1 MGGKKATS
9 TSQVSI
15 PPEVLARYN
24 AINARAETAASKPF
38 QAFGSTAADYVAPMN
53 AQQGLGTSTINA
65 SGGPASAGIERYL
78 TPYTKNVADTTG
90 AYMRQQ
96 QEQAQSGAL
105 GTAASSGAFG
115 GDRAGI
121 AAANLQQ
128 QNQMAYGKTM
138 ADIMNQGYTQALGAS
153 QADLNRG
160 LQAGQMQLGAGTM
173 QQQTEQAGKDAMINR
188 FMQEQGL
195 PYQQAQFLANIAL
208 GTGAASG
215 STTTSTQPIGFFG
228 NLATGGKVDG
238 YAEGGGVA
246 GPMSHSKEAIGGVG
260 YVPEPNLPIGQL
272 MVAQPPEKEDNGSG
286 DKIAQILAMISGGGK
301 KDGGAIDDR
310 HGYADGGRGFL
321 ATDKDVERMKKN
333 AGLVFSAF
341 TKPDEFYP
349 GPNSRSEAA
358 DKYWSLKSNPYD
370 YAISQGEMPNKNLLP
385 PSTGVVP
392 AQQTI
397 PKPPVAAG
405 PKEYFIGSDIYTK
418 SPNGSILD
426 GYGNPV
432 PYDLAQNVRREVDR
446 QDLLAGSGAIAQT
459 DEMVGQFKN
468 SLEERAQRNKDALV
482 GMYGGN
488 FPVSENAKALN
499 AAVIPPAPTTS
510 VSLGGLEG
518 GARAEAQSANLGVP
532 AVQPS
537 ADLTM
542 ADTTA
547 PLSMGATLGSPAP
560 STNLSTMGQNGVA
573 GSDRQNPVLV
583 GNVMTPAPK
592 SSGFD
597 IDRLAASVRWQ
608 ESGSP
613 TGNYGAI
620 GQPVDRGN
628 GNVDYAYGAYQVM
641 GANIPQWTQEVLGK
655 SMSPEEFLR
664 DPQAQDIVAKAKL
677 AQYYQ
682 KYGSAEDVASAWF
695 SGRPLN
701 GNNSVDGTSGKS
713 VPSYVSDVMNKYYN
727 GGEGSGVS
735 YDIGRFAAPSG
746 NTGGLAAG
754 QKPYEDRN
762 AIGKFFNKPEGGL
775 DRNAVLSL
783 LSGLGAMASS
793 RSVSPFTAA
802 LQGLGAGAGTYK
814 DLLKQQADIGLI
826 NEQAGLTQSQSGLT
840 QAQTG
845 LTGAQTERAK
855 VDTQVARFFTVGAG
869 GVPLVALEG
878 GGEATLAEYLSNPN
892 LRASSNPE
900 VEAQV
905 RAAAEQRSTGDK
917 GAMGLPV
924 VSGYIDG
931 EAAKATMN
939 YPEATASSAAIY
951 NGAEAN
957 AQAARSARASLL
969 TQADAIS
976 QMVSPDA
983 NVRTGALANMQM
995 EAIRYANSIL
1005 SMAGQPTIDGP
1016 NDAQI
1021 ATKMATLASVER
1033 ASGAGQQSYEAL
1045 NSILMANPNV
1055 ALEPEA
1061 NAKMMGNIML
1071 SQQMSVDYAKFLRE
1085 YQMDPSNTMRLV
1097 NDAPKAFYETYGRK
1111 YLAEEQAL
1119 KTLIY
1124 KGSVKPAGAQESPME
1139 FLMNPG
1145 YSAFDKNMVAKEFL
1159 AANGMNQEMMQALTD
1174 QNGQIDIARVFGG

>member
-9 TSQVSI
+9 TSQVTI

-24 AINARAETAASKPF
+24 AINARAESAASKPF
-38 QAFGSTAADYVAPMN
+38 QAFGSNPADYVAQMN
-53 AQQGLGTSTINA
+53 EQQALGTSTVNK
-65 SGGPASAGIERYL
+65 SGGPAYAGIDNYM
-78 TPYTKNVADTTG
+78 TPYIKNVADTTG

-160 LQAGQMQLGAGTM
+160 LQAGQMQLAAGTM

-215 STTTSTQPIGFFG
+215 STTTSTQPVGFFQ

-246 GPMSHSKEAIGGVG
+246 GPVSHSKEAIGGVG
-260 YVPEPNLPIGQL
+260 YVPEPNLPIGDL
-272 MVAQPPEKEDNGSG
+272 MIAQPPKEQDNDSSE
-286 DKIAQILAMISGGGK
+286 KIAKIVASVMGAK
-301 KDGGAIDDR
+301 NGGAI
-310 HGYADGGRGFL
+310 GGRNGYDAGGSPFL
-321 ATDKDVERMKKN
+321 ATAEDVERMKKN
-333 AGLVFSAF
+333 AGLAFSAF

-392 AQQTI
+392 PQQVA
-397 PKPPVAAG
+397 PKPPAAG
-405 PKEYFIGSDIYTK
+405 KPTEYFIGSDLYTK
-418 SPNGSILD
+418 SPSGAILD

-432 PYDLAQNVRREVDR
+432 PYDLAENVRKEIDR
-446 QDLLAGSGAIAQT
+446 QDFVSGSGVVAQT
-459 DEMVGQFKN
+459 DKMAGQFRE
-468 SLEERAQRNKDALV
+468 SQEALAQRNKDALV

-488 FPVSENAKALN
+488 FPVSEKAQALG
-499 AAVIPPAPTTS
+499 AAVVPPAPAI
-510 VSLGGLEG
+510 SLGGLEG
-518 GARAEAQSANLGVP
+518 GARAEAQPVTLGAP
-532 AVQPS
+532 AVQQAPIM
-537 ADLTM
+537 TM
-542 ADTTA
+542 ADTAA
-547 PLSMGATLGSPAP
+547 PLSMGATLGSPAKDA
-560 STNLSTMGQNGVA
+560 NLSTMGETGVVA
-573 GSDRQNPVLV
+573 PVGQTAPDYRRQVAKVLGGGKGYTDVEYTDGTRDRVV
-583 GNVMTPAPK
+583 GNLNVRNNNP
-592 SSGFD
+592 GNIEFGD
-597 IDRLAASVRWQ
+597 LA
-608 ESGSP
+608 
-613 TGNYGAI
+613 
-620 GQPVDRGN
+620 
-628 GNVDYAYGAYQVM
+628 
-641 GANIPQWTQEVLGK
+641 
-655 SMSPEEFLR
+655 
-664 DPQAQDIVAKAKL
+664 
-677 AQYYQ
+677 Q
-682 KYGSAEDVASAWF
+682 KYGAV
-695 SGRPLN
+695 
-701 GNNSVDGTSGKS
+701 GT
-713 VPSYVSDVMNKYYN
+713 D
-727 GGEGSGVS
+727 
-735 YDIGRFAAPSG
+735 GRFAVFPDYETGRKAQEALLFESGVYSGKTIGSAIAKYAPAGDGNNNPAAYANSVAAALGVSVNTPLAALNPEQRSAMLTAMEKVEGGGGPSTYSTTPLDSSG
-746 NTGGLAAG
+746 APIPLQNYGGGLAAG
-754 QKPYEDRN
+754 TFGNDKPYEDRN
-762 AIGKFFNKPEGGL
+762 ALGKFFYKPEGGL
-775 DRNAVLSL
+775 DRNSVLSA

-793 RSVSPFTAA
+793 RSMSPFTAA
-802 LQGLGAGAGTYK
+802 LQGLGAGADTYK
-814 DLLKQQADIGLI
+814 GLLKQNADIGLI
-826 NEQAGLTQSQSGLT
+826 NQQAGLTQSQSGLT
-840 QAQTG
+840 QAQTAK
-845 LTGAQTERAK
+845 TNIEAQTL
-855 VDTQVARFFTVGAG
+855 RFFTVGAG
-869 GVPLVALEG
+869 GVPLVVLDG
-878 GGEATLAEYLSNPN
+878 GGTATLAEYLSNPN

-905 RAAAEQRSTGDK
+905 RAAAEQRSTGGN

-995 EAIRYANSIL
+995 EAIRYANAIL

-1085 YQMDPSNTMRLV
+1085 YQMDPNNTMKLV

-1124 KGSVKPAGAQESPME
+1124 KGSVKPAGSQESPME

-1159 AANGMNQEMMQALTD
+1159 AANGMNQEMMQALSD
-1174 QNGQIDIARVFGG
+1174 ANGQIDIARVFGG